1 MFSDTI
7 MVILCLCVVVI
18 FAFIIRTVRN
28 GKPHLIHKI
37 YLTASVLLAI
47 WMLSLIAMKLTD
59 PANTIMLYVWD
70 ALVYLGCG
78 TISTLCLLTVL
89 VFTKGL
95 ERMPKSYYW
104 LFVVPVIVNLAVWTN
119 PLHHL
124 FYRVFSVDINQVV
137 FGPILYLSGL
147 YIFIQFGFSIFYLVR
162 FAVKSQNRLFMK
174 QAALFAIGSLVPA
187 VVNLLTTLRI
197 FHLTIAATPISL
209 IVTMACHGLAIFH
222 FHFLDI
228 KPLAMQRVLDW
239 ISDCYLI
246 TTESGLILGF
256 NQPLLAVFGACK
268 SLRENGFLSDCLK
281 DEDLQNCS
289 AMYNLIS
296 SIEASRTAKSNV
308 SYEQPVQVIQNDEL
322 TRLAYMAEV
331 TPLIIEERIQGFVVI
346 FKDITKIKESMQR
359 LQDSHIRMREQER
372 LASLG
377 QMAGGLAHNLKTPIM
392 SISGSATAME
402 NLVVE
407 CEASLGDS
415 EVTPSDYREIY
426 AEMRDWLDKTREA
439 CAYMS
444 DIISAVKGQAANVTV
459 SESAEFSLDDL
470 LRRVSL
476 LLRHELLSGG
486 CKLQIED
493 HMEGEVFLHG
503 DINNLVQVVNN
514 LISNAIDAQLP
525 GGDHTISIGI
535 ARNAE
540 AQALD
545 LTVRD
550 RGVGVPPEIA
560 GKLFRQMV
568 TSKGTRGTG
577 LGIYISNAVIRGK
590 FDGTMWYQANPPGG
604 SIFGMSFPIG
614 NITIK
619 ERKQLRN

>member
-1 MFSDTI
+1 
-7 MVILCLCVVVI
+7 
-18 FAFIIRTVRN
+18 
-28 GKPHLIHKI
+28 
-37 YLTASVLLAI
+37 
-47 WMLSLIAMKLTD
+47 
-59 PANTIMLYVWD
+59 
-70 ALVYLGCG
+70 
-78 TISTLCLLTVL
+78 
-89 VFTKGL
+89 
-95 ERMPKSYYW
+95 
-104 LFVVPVIVNLAVWTN
+104 
-119 PLHHL
+119 
-124 FYRVFSVDINQVV
+124 
-137 FGPILYLSGL
+137 
-147 YIFIQFGFSIFYLVR
+147 
-162 FAVKSQNRLFMK
+162 
-174 QAALFAIGSLVPA
+174 
-187 VVNLLTTLRI
+187 
-197 FHLTIAATPISL
+197 
-209 IVTMACHGLAIFH
+209 
-222 FHFLDI
+222 
-228 KPLAMQRVLDW
+228 
-239 ISDCYLI
+239 
-246 TTESGLILGF
+246 
-256 NQPLLAVFGACK
+256 
-268 SLRENGFLSDCLK
+268 
-281 DEDLQNCS
+281 
-289 AMYNLIS
+289 
-296 SIEASRTAKSNV
+296 
-308 SYEQPVQVIQNDEL
+308 
-322 TRLAYMAEV
+322 
-331 TPLIIEERIQGFVVI
+331 
-346 FKDITKIKESMQR
+346 MQR
-359 LQDSHIRMREQER
+359 LQDSHISMMEQER

-392 SISGSATAME
+392 SISGSDTAMD

-525 GGDHTISIGI
+525 GGDHTITIGI